1 MEINLDRSVYT
12 ADDSPMQWVDHALT
26 QSPTGE
32 VHSLDVYADGFIVG
46 VYDWTEEG
54 ATQEAIRK
62 IEISIERYTAALN
75 ALKGES

>member
-1 MEINLDRSVYT
+1 MEVKLDRSVYT

-32 VHSLDVYADGFIVG
+32 VHTLDVYADGFIGG
-46 VYDWTEEG
+46 VYEWTSEG

-62 IEISIERYTAALN
+62 IELNIERCTAALK
-75 ALKGES
+75 ALKGE